1 MSYFR
6 ELPNIRY
13 PSFLKEKTSSFD
25 YVEAKNLF
33 RRTKLRD
40 DLQNNFTL
48 FEKYVI
54 PGEARPDNVAQELY
68 GSDQFDWVVLIVA
81 GINNVRN
88 EWPLNARDLYNYS
101 LNKYGDSLNS
111 VRFYETIE
119 IKDSNGRLIVP
130 KGKVVDE
137 KRQDGMTKDQNG
149 NDVPNMIDYFVDYYD
164 NGSKRVSGNNV
175 RIGISNYE
183 YETRLNDDKR
193 SIFVLRRGYL
203 QDFVNDFREV
213 MTYGE
218 SSEFINSK
226 VIQTENTNITLP

>member
-88 EWPLNARDLYNYS
+88 EWPLNARDLYNYC
-101 LNKYGDSLNS
+101 LDKYGDALNS
-111 VRFYETIE
+111 VRFFETTE
-119 IKDSNGRLIVP
+119 VKDSSGRLILP
-130 KGKVVDE
+130 KGKVVDSNFTIP
-137 KRQDGMTKDQNG
+137 KPGTPTATLNP
-149 NDVPNMIDYFVDYYD
+149 VV
-164 NGSKRVSGNNV
+164 
-175 RIGISNYE
+175 GISNFE

-193 SIFVLRRGYL
+193 SIFILRKGYL
-203 QDFVNDFREV
+203 QDFVNDFREI
-213 MTYGE
+213 MTYRE